1 MFLGA
6 MAAKKIAEKI
16 PWKWILIGVATLVLV
31 AGVFYTV
38 HCYNAAIREAQEAK
52 QKLKAVQGELDLE
65 QAKSARLQQDLAD
78 LKIYYTARESRQEK
92 AATRRSQVLSRKEKT
107 DEKGNIAA
115 DDPTLT
121 DLNRL
126 FPGDQNGDDT
136 SDNSDSPSLP
146 ADAPGQVRPGG

>member
-1 MFLGA
+1 MFLEA
-6 MAAKKIAEKI
+6 MAAKSI
-16 PWKWILIGVATLVLV
+16 PWKWILIGLAAITLI
-31 AGVFYTV
+31 AGTYYAV
-38 HCYNAAIREAQEAK
+38 HSYNSAIREAQEAK
-52 QKLKAVQGELDLE
+52 QQLKATQEELDKERAKTKRLE
-65 QAKSARLQQDLAD
+65 QDLTELKVYYSARED
-78 LKIYYTARESRQEK
+78 RQAK